1 MTWIIVHT
9 IIGAGA
15 IKGTIVLRPQLCS
28 EVDEQTG
35 ARTRLTFNL
44 LPLSDED
51 CRGPGRTC

>member
-1 MTWIIVHT
+1 MHT